1 MNMFLTLVS
10 TLTHSEK
17 ERIRGEVHK
26 TETEEKLLDAIL
38 NVTDKTQHH
47 LKEQL
52 CKQLG
57 FTSTHFDKIC
67 SILFEKCLTLFA
79 GNDYQKK
86 SFFLNGKYLHDIR
99 LHFLLSY
106 EKKNIRTM
114 RLDEKK
120 SFYAFA
126 YKINLY
132 GNTWQGENRKVKE
145 FAQKYYKVSSNK
157 NDYLYIDAITLTAR
171 IDFFRR
177 ANLSDTDK
185 SVLCG
190 LVNALVENCNNTN
203 DILLQFEAYSAA
215 LIYYSRIAGDSG
227 EGKKYAGQAYGLC
240 MQNPDL
246 LADSQML
253 VVLMEI
259 AGLYYIEGENDAA
272 YQVFHRIFEK
282 YYDLA
287 KKQYRS
293 IEQFTQTCLLLKKYD
308 EANYLIKEYWLHYCD
323 TFHEAL
329 TVPACI
335 MVAKYYLLTGT
346 YSKAFSLIEKA
357 EQHVD
362 KNRFFHT
369 DAQIRNLKTLFFAL
383 SGDTDTALML
393 CQRNIKYLHS
403 KAESKEKTMFTAFFR
418 ILQSIINNPYKP
430 LTKRQNTE
438 MEFFRKG
445 TAGVYGELL
454 DTVQAQYRHKKN

>member
-26 TETEEKLLDAIL
+26 TETEEKLLDAVL
-38 NVTDKTQHH
+38 NVTDRTQQH

-57 FTSTHFDKIC
+57 FSSSHFDKIC
-67 SILFEKCLTLFA
+67 SVLFEKCLTLFA
-79 GNDYQKK
+79 GNDYQRKA
-86 SFFLNGKYLHDIR
+86 FFLNGKYLHDIR

-114 RLDEKK
+114 NLDEKK
-120 SFYAFA
+120 AFYAFA
-126 YKINLY
+126 YRINLY
-132 GNTWQGENRKVKE
+132 GNTWQGENNKVKE
-145 FAQKYYKVSSNK
+145 FAQKYQKVIPSKS
-157 NDYLYIDAITLTAR
+157 DYLYIESLTLKAR

-177 ANLSDTDK
+177 ANLSNNDK
-185 SVLCG
+185 SELHE
-190 LVNALVENCNNTN
+190 LVHNLVDKCNATN
-203 DILLQFEAYSAA
+203 DILLQFEAYSTA
-215 LIYYSRIAGDSG
+215 LIYYTRIEGNSS
-227 EGKKYAGQAYGLC
+227 EGKKYAGQAFGLC
-240 MQNPDL
+240 EQYPDI
-246 LADSQML
+246 LADTEML

-259 AGLYYIEGENDAA
+259 AALYYIEGENDAA

-282 YYDLA
+282 HYALA

-293 IEQFTQTCLLLKKYD
+293 IEQYTQVCFLLRKYD
-308 EANYLIKEYWLHYCD
+308 EAFMLIQEYWLHYCD

-346 YSKAFSLIEKA
+346 YSKAFPLIEKA

-383 SGDTDTALML
+383 SGDTDTTLML

-430 LTKRQNTE
+430 LTKRQSTE

-454 DTVQAQYRHKKN
+454 DTVQSQYCNKKS